1 MSRQALRSIG
11 VTLMVLTAASMGLPA
26 GHRSTIYPIADAPAE
41 MRPAILRADMAIID
55 LQGAVLRELSQKVRR
70 DGPAAALKSCHLW
83 SLAEAMRL
91 QRQEG
96 IVAGRTSD
104 RLRNPANAPR
114 AWAAPIVERYAGRRH
129 ADVDGFVVEL
139 DGRVGVMRPIHLLAS
154 CETCHGPVEALD
166 RDVRAQL
173 KERYPTD
180 RAVGYRKGDLRGWFW
195 IEVPMKG
202 P

>member
-1 MSRQALRSIG
+1 MSRLHLRS
-11 VTLMVLTAASMGLPA
+11 VALALMVLAAASTGVPA
-26 GHRSTIYPIADAPAE
+26 HRSTIYPIAGAPAE
-41 MRPAILRADMAIID
+41 MRVVIHRADMAIIAI
-55 LQGAVLRELSQKVRR
+55 QTAVLRELSQKVPR
-70 DGPAAALKSCHLW
+70 DGPAIAVRSCHLW

-96 IVAGRTSD
+96 IRAGRTSD

-114 AWAAPIVERYAGRRH
+114 AWAASIVDRYAGHRR
-129 ADVDGFVVEL
+129 ADVEGFVAEL

-173 KERYPTD
+173 KEWYPND

-195 IEVPMKG
+195 VEVPNKG
-202 P
+202 R

>member
-1 MSRQALRSIG
+1 MSRLHLRS
-11 VTLMVLTAASMGLPA
+11 VAVALMVLAAASTGLPA
-26 GHRSTIYPIADAPAE
+26 RRSTIYPVAQAPPE
-41 MRPAILRADMAIID
+41 MRPAIHRADMAIIAI
-55 LQGAVLRELSQKVRR
+55 QTAVLRELSQKVSQ
-70 DGPAAALKSCHLW
+70 DGPAIAVKSCHLW

-154 CETCHGPVEALD
+154 CETCHGPVEALG

-173 KERYPTD
+173 KERYPAD

-195 IEVPMKG
+195 IEVPTKG

>member
-1 MSRQALRSIG
+1 MSGLHLRWLA
-11 VTLMVLTAASMGLPA
+11 VVLMVLAAASIGLPA
-26 GHRSTIYPIADAPAE
+26 HRSTIYPIAEAPAE
-41 MRPAILRADMAIID
+41 MRLAIHRADLAIIA
-55 LQGAVLRELSQKVRR
+55 LQTAVLGELSQKVPQ
-70 DGPAAALKSCHLW
+70 DGPAVALKSCHLW

-91 QRQEG
+91 QRREG

-114 AWAAPIVERYAGRRH
+114 AWAAPIVDRYAGRRH
-129 ADVDGFVVEL
+129 ADVEGFVVEL

-154 CETCHGPVEALD
+154 CETCHGPVEALE

-173 KERYPTD
+173 KKSYPTD

-195 IEVPMKG
+195 VEVPTKG
-202 P
+202 R